1 MSTRPTGLF
10 GCFDYLD
17 QISIEAIA
25 SWLKPQPQL
34 LQLENYLANKI
45 LYPQTIPLTQLDA
58 KIDLAILRE
67 ALKMSRSQTKI
78 RKANGMLGE
87 DPFLNITLRKILIP
101 GRFLNYVPD
110 LKSLV
115 WAFIDALL
123 LDRSRKDWY
132 QDVWTICLTDDIDEV
147 VGSLILPQFDNNI
160 VNTIVN
166 TKEEMMFSVFDKKY
180 KIRSGSL
187 VVIPCPHDRC
197 QVTYSLPK
205 GRILGKRSNAIEV
218 YGGRL
223 GLVIDGRPG

>member
-1 MSTRPTGLF
+1 MPTRSVGLF
-10 GCFDYLD
+10 GSFDYLD

-45 LYPQTIPLTQLDA
+45 LYPQTIPLTQLDV

-87 DPFLNITLRKILIP
+87 DPFLNITLRTILIP
-101 GRFLNYVPD
+101 ARFLNYVPD
-110 LKSLV
+110 LKGLA

-123 LDRSRKDWY
+123 SDRNRKDWY

-147 VGSLILPQFDNNI
+147 VGSLILPQFDNN
-160 VNTIVN
+160 
-166 TKEEMMFSVFDKKY
+166 EEELALVVFDKKY

-187 VVIPCPHDRC
+187 SVIPCTKDRC
-197 QVTYSLPK
+197 QIQYSLPK
-205 GRILGKRSNAIEV
+205 GRILGKQVNAVEV

-223 GLVIDGRPG
+223 GLVIDGRLK